1 MNKKAEEYI
10 TKIKLETGVSDK
22 FLNEARPKIEL
33 LFNTVSSP
41 LLEKTLK
48 DITSIIK
55 SQAEMEENM
64 EKLETELVKLNNTE
78 KEFNESLKTLH
89 KETKRLHNT
98 VEDNKLIKM
107 ALLKKTIIKA

>member
-10 TKIKLETGVSDK
+10 NKIKLETGVSDK

-41 LLEKTLK
+41 RLEETLK

-55 SQAEMEENM
+55 SQAEMEENVNRL
-64 EKLETELVKLNNTE
+64 EVELIKLYNAENEFNNSLNNL
-78 KEFNESLKTLH
+78 N
-89 KETKRLHNT
+89 KETTKLKNT
-98 VEDNKLIKM
+98 IEDYKLTNI
-107 ALLKKTIIKA
+107 ALQKKTIDA